1 VPSQFA
7 IMHRF
12 FAFLLAVL
20 LSTGCANLPATTVGD
35 FIQYHQVRT
44 AKPYDDVL
52 AELKVAIAEHN
63 FRITSHS
70 RVGKVIRQRG
80 TADFPDYDTIQF
92 CNLSHAK
99 TLIELSVDAVRH
111 MPCSVVLYNTGKE
124 TTIKTRLLPV
134 HTDNPELNRFSESI
148 NRMLRDIVDFAADI

>member
-1 VPSQFA
+1 
-7 IMHRF
+7 MHKF
-12 FAFLLAVL
+12 HAFLLVAL
-20 LSTGCANLPATTVGD
+20 LSTGCANQPATTVGD
-35 FIQYHQVRT
+35 FIQYHQART

-70 RVGKVIRQRG
+70 RIGKVIRQRG
-80 TADFPDYDTIQF
+80 TAGFPDYDTIQF

-99 TLIELSVDAVRH
+99 TLIELSVDTVRH
-111 MPCSVVLYNTGKE
+111 MPCSVVLYNTGEE

-134 HTDNPELNRFSESI
+134 HTDNPELNRFSKSI
-148 NRMLRDIVDFAADI
+148 NRMLRDIVDFAAEI

>member
-1 VPSQFA
+1 
-7 IMHRF
+7 MHRF
-12 FAFLLAVL
+12 FAFLLAAL
-20 LSTGCANLPATTVGD
+20 LSTGCANQPATTEGD
-35 FIQYHQVRT
+35 FIQYHQART

-111 MPCSVVLYNTGKE
+111 MPCSVVLYNTGEE

-134 HTDNPELNRFSESI
+134 HTDNPALNRFSESI
-148 NRMLRDIVDFAADI
+148 NRILRDIVDFAAEI

>member
-1 VPSQFA
+1 
-7 IMHRF
+7 MHRF

>member
-1 VPSQFA
+1 
-7 IMHRF
+7 
-12 FAFLLAVL
+12 LLAVL
-20 LSTGCANLPATTVGD
+20 LSTGCANQPATTAGD
-35 FIQYHQVRT
+35 FIQYHLART

-99 TLIELSVDAVRH
+99 TLIELSVDAIRH
-111 MPCSVVLYNTGKE
+111 IPCSVVLYNTG
-124 TTIKTRLLPV
+124 
-134 HTDNPELNRFSESI
+134 
-148 NRMLRDIVDFAADI
+148 